1 MGKGNQ
7 VTDNSLMSIILLLK
21 QNILKS
27 THCADVV
34 KVLSQNNG
42 KYQCSRLNNN
52 ETIIDCYALQNLN
65 IVEGSLCLVLYCDTD
80 IQTNTERMKT
90 TGKTN
95 NIAESDFH
103 SLNNGVIVGVIYQN
117 ES

>member
-1 MGKGNQ
+1 MRKGNR
-7 VTDNSLMSIILLLK
+7 VTDNSLTSIILLLK

-34 KVLSQNNG
+34 KVLSQKNS
-42 KYQCSRLNNN
+42 KYQCSRLNND
-52 ETIIDCYALQNLN
+52 ETIIECYALQNLN
-65 IVEGSLCLVLYCDTD
+65 IVEGSLCLVLYCDAD
-80 IQTNTERMKT
+80 IQTNIERMKT

-95 NIAESDFH
+95 NIDESEFH
-103 SLNNGVIVGVIYQN
+103 SLNNGVIVGIIYQN